1 MPEKESNM
9 ENQEQNTAE
18 ETAFN
23 AGRMFERNAMITRLD
38 EEIKFLIEAKLD
50 WANQDVIG
58 GIIRS
63 LVTIKNLDAVE

>member
-1 MPEKESNM
+1 M
-9 ENQEQNTAE
+9 ENQEQNTVE

-38 EEIKFLIEAKLD
+38 EEIKFLIDAKLD

-63 LVTIKNLDAVE
+63 LVTIKNMDPVE